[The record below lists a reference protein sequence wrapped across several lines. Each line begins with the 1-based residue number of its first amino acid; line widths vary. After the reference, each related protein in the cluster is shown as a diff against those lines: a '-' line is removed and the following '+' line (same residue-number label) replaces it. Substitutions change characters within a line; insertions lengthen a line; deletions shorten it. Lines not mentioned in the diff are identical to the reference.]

1 MHQTF
6 TINLKDAT
14 DKEADAKA
22 EYEELKKAKSE
33 QLDATQKAL
42 SKMESENGANGMS
55 KQEAQDEVDSLKKQ
69 VKDDTKFIG
78 QTEKS
83 LAAKKDAWK
92 VRSELRAGELAAI
105 SKAIYILNNDDA
117 RDLMKKSFA
126 SQESF
131 MQIAQTA
138 HKAKAQR
145 ASSAAQALQEA
156 ARRSGDARLLS
167 LAASLKAGPKESVKT
182 KFDPIIKAI
191 DKMIKLLKSEE
202 DKDLE
207 IKQTCEEDRMEDTR
221 TAIVASRDIDDM
233 TDLVNK
239 LAAKIAECEKTIEE
253 LLAEHKKT
261 KEELK
266 KATRMR
272 DDEHAAWE
280 VTDKEDKD
288 AAATVMSAKEVLEGF
303 YKDNDLVFVQKGK
316 QPVTGMAAGEAPPPP
331 PPTWEGD
338 YGGKTGESMG
348 IVAIMEMVHED
359 IVKDRK
365 DAKADEDSSQKEYD
379 AFKEDSEA
387 HMEELMDEKEAT
399 EKALGKAETKKSET
413 EKERDTKK
421 GDLDV
426 VLEKIASINPN
437 CEYFEVNYPMRRT
450 NRQIEIDGLAK
461 AKAIL
466 QGGVFDEGPD
476 PNREIKPGDAFLQRR
491 KI

>member
-1 MHQTF
+1 LTLASA
-6 TINLKDAT
+6 LKP
-14 DKEADAKA
+14 
-22 EYEELKKAKSE
+22 S
-33 QLDATQKAL
+33 
-42 SKMESENGANGMS
+42 
-55 KQEAQDEVDSLKKQ
+55 
-69 VKDDTKFIG
+69 
-78 QTEKS
+78 
-83 LAAKKDAWK
+83 
-92 VRSELRAGELAAI
+92 
-105 SKAIYILNNDDA
+105 
-117 RDLMKKSFA
+117 
-126 SQESF
+126 
-131 MQIAQTA
+131 
-138 HKAKAQR
+138 
-145 ASSAAQALQEA
+145 
-156 ARRSGDARLLS
+156 
-167 LAASLKAGPKESVKT
+167 ESVKV

-202 DKDLE
+202 EKDLE

-253 LLAEHKKT
+253 LLEEHKKT

-272 DDEHAAWE
+272 DDENAAWK
-280 VTDKEDKD
+280 VTNKDDKD
-288 AAATVMSAKEVLEGF
+288 AAATVLSAKEVLEGF
-303 YKDNDLVFVQKGK
+303 YKDNDLVLVQKGK

-359 IVKDRK
+359 ILKDRA
-365 DAKADEDSSQKEYD
+365 DAKADEDKSQKEYD
-379 AFKEDSEA
+379 AFKEDSEE
-387 HMEELMDEKEAT
+387 HMESLMDEKEAT
-399 EKALGKAETKKSET
+399 EKDLGNAETKKSET

-421 GDLDV
+421 GDLDA

-450 NRQIEIDGLAK
+450 NRQIEIDGMAK

-466 QGGVFDEGPD
+466 QGGVFDEAPD
-476 PNREIKPGDAFLQRR
+476 PNREIKPGDAFLQRHPGSSGDTR
-491 KI
+491 